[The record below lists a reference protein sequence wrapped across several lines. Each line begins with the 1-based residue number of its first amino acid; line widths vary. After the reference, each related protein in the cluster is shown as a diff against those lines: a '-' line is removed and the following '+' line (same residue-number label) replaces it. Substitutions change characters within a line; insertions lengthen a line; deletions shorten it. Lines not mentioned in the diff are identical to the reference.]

1 MEATLTDTTRAEA
14 RLRSTP
20 WETAKS
26 CCLAV
31 AGALAEGARDDS
43 LDRLLT
49 TSASASFSALPRS
62 QQNRLLDRGFQCP
75 R

>member
-1 MEATLTDTTRAEA
+1 MEATLTDTTRPEA
-14 RLRSTP
+14 RPKSTP
-20 WETAKS
+20 WETAKFWFS
-26 CCLAV
+26 AV
-31 AGALAEGARDDS
+31 AGALAEGARDDA